1 MKLVGVNMKPENNIA
16 YQLGF
21 YVGEQL
27 VHQYLPTLS
36 VDDIQTRNNISVTC
50 GEGDHY
56 RKLEDIWGKQYD
68 IDKKSADKEW
78 KEYKAYSKLLE
89 DKYLPKTLECFF
101 ENLELTEN
109 DISSFKEGL
118 ILSLWDC
125 DCCSYSLSPDDIK
138 IEHVKN
144 GSKIFLIKD

>member
-1 MKLVGVNMKPENNIA
+1 MKLVGVNMKPETNIA

-36 VDDIQTRNNISVTC
+36 VDDIQTCNNISVTC
-50 GEGDHY
+50 AEGDHY
-56 RKLEDIWGKQYD
+56 RKLYDIWCKQYH
-68 IDKKSADKEW
+68 IDNKSAAKEW
-78 KEYKAYSKLLE
+78 HEYKAYSKLLE
-89 DKYLPKTLECFF
+89 DKYLPKELECYFD
-101 ENLELTEN
+101 LLDLKEN

-138 IEHVKN
+138 IEPNRN